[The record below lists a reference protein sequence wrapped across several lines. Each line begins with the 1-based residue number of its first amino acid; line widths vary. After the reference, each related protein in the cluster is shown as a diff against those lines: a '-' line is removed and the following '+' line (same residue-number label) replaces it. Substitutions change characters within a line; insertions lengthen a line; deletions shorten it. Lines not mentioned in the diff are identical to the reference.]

1 MKNAPMGGERRTA
14 AMVNWYFPRT
24 LDEAVVYLEREKTI
38 PHGGGTGLLKRGLG
52 GVDGLVDLSR
62 LPLDYLRA
70 EDGQVEIGAS
80 RTFAAAA
87 RDLGKLLPGTIMEKA
102 LGSAASTPLRN
113 RITVGGSVS
122 LLPPWSDLIGPLA
135 VLNGHV
141 VTEGRNGGT
150 FSLPSWLE
158 KSRQFLKGSL
168 VTSVAFPDAAGWL
181 SFYYREVRTAA
192 DYPAFTVS
200 ILLKK
205 SEGAVREA
213 RIAVSGGVDRVV
225 RLGSLEERLAGWE
238 TLPGPPPETG
248 SLAAVQFARKPAG
261 SPGYL
266 SEMAALR
273 VRRGLEVLLAGEEGG
288 A

>member
-1 MKNAPMGGERRTA
+1 
-14 AMVNWYFPRT
+14 MVNWYFPRT